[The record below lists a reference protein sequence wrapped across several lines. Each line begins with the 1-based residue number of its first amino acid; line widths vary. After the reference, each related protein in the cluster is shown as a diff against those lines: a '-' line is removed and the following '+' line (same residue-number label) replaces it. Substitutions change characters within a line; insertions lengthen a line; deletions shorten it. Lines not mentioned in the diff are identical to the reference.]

1 VNANYVIIMAGGVG
15 SRFWPVSRETRPKQ
29 FLDILGIGK
38 SLIRL
43 TYERFIKIVPPENI
57 YVITNEK
64 YRSLVRQHLP
74 ELTEQQVIGEP
85 CRNNTAPCVAYAAFK
100 LHALDPD
107 ANLLVAPSDHYIHDL
122 PEFVRTV
129 QQGFDFTGSQD
140 AILTLGMKP
149 TRPDTGYGYIEL
161 EEEIPGYHEVYR
173 TRRFTEKPDLEAAR
187 TFLESGRYCWN
198 SGMFFFRGSTILAD
212 FKKHA
217 PEIYRQLAPGE
228 ALYNTPGEEA
238 FIQEHYPKT
247 PNISIDYA
255 IMEKADHIYCLR
267 ADFGWSDLGTWGSL
281 YDFKDKDE
289 NENVV
294 LSGRL
299 DPVQSR
305 GMLSTTRSDKT
316 IIVKDLDDY
325 YIIDEDDILVIWPR
339 KDEDQLTGIRKQYE

>member
-1 VNANYVIIMAGGVG
+1 MAGGVG

-43 TYERFIKIVPPENI
+43 TYERFIRIVPPENI
-57 YVITNEK
+57 YVITHEK
-64 YRSLVRQHLP
+64 YRALVRQHLP

-85 CRNNTAPCVAYAAFK
+85 SRNNTAPCVAYAAFK

-122 PEFVRTV
+122 PEFIRTV
-129 QQGFDFTGSQD
+129 QQGFDFTASQD

-161 EEEIPGYHEVYR
+161 GDEIPGHPEVYR
-173 TRRFTEKPDLEAAR
+173 TRRFTEKPDLESAR
-187 TFLESGRYCWN
+187 SFLESGRYCWN
-198 SGMFFFRGSTILAD
+198 SGMFFFRGSTILGD
-212 FKKHA
+212 FEQYA
-217 PEIYRQLAPGE
+217 PEIYHQLAPGDS
-228 ALYNTPGEEA
+228 LYNTPGEEV

-255 IMEKADHIYCLR
+255 IMEKVDHIYCLR

-289 NENVV
+289 HENVV

-305 GMLSTTRSDKT
+305 GLLSTTRSDKT

>member
-129 QQGFDFTGSQD
+129 QQGFDFTGSQE

-161 EEEIPGYHEVYR
+161 GEEIAGHKEVYR

-187 TFLESGRYCWN
+187 AFLESGRYCWN

-212 FKKHA
+212 FEEHA

-228 ALYNTPGEEA
+228 ALYNTPEEEA
-238 FIQEHYPKT
+238 FIREHYPIT
-247 PNISIDYA
+247 PSISIDYA